1 MAILVYGDVMLDEWR
16 IGAVDRISP
25 EAPVPVLL
33 ENDFRCNVGGA
44 GNLAVNLASINGPV
58 DLYGPLGKDK
68 QGNKFLELLLLTN
81 VCSCL
86 TSCLEATTSKVRIV
100 STQGQQICRFDTDS
114 ICECDDAEKE
124 FLNAVQQN
132 DTVVISDYNKGAVR
146 KDTVSKLL
154 EKGAMV
160 LVDPKQDPSFY
171 TGAFL
176 VKPNMKEYVEWF
188 GEFSYENA
196 RENLLK
202 YKWDWLVV
210 TAGADGIHV
219 INAQD
224 NWHCK
229 EEVQEV
235 ADVSGAGDTVM
246 AIIAHGINQGKS
258 VPDSCSLACYGAS
271 RVVEK
276 RGVTV
281 VTEDDLNRGVVWTNG
296 VFDILHT
303 GHLKLLR
310 HAATL
315 GKRLIVGINSDS
327 SVKRLK
333 GETRPINSE
342 FKRKETLEQLGFI
355 DDVVIFDGDT
365 PIDEIVKIRPD
376 IIVKGGDYT
385 VETTVGN
392 ELAKVVIFPTIEGHS
407 TTETIEKIKQ

>member
-16 IGAVDRISP
+16 IGSVDRISP

-33 ENDFRCNVGGA
+33 ENDYRCNVGGA

-229 EEVQEV
+229 EEVQG
-235 ADVSGAGDTVM
+235 SN
-246 AIIAHGINQGKS
+246 HGF
-258 VPDSCSLACYGAS
+258 
-271 RVVEK
+271 R
-276 RGVTV
+276 
-281 VTEDDLNRGVVWTNG
+281 
-296 VFDILHT
+296 
-303 GHLKLLR
+303 
-310 HAATL
+310 
-315 GKRLIVGINSDS
+315 
-327 SVKRLK
+327 
-333 GETRPINSE
+333 
-342 FKRKETLEQLGFI
+342 
-355 DDVVIFDGDT
+355 
-365 PIDEIVKIRPD
+365 
-376 IIVKGGDYT
+376 
-385 VETTVGN
+385 
-392 ELAKVVIFPTIEGHS
+392 
-407 TTETIEKIKQ
+407 